1 MSRVSSKVDFH
12 CDKKSEIDCF
22 GNDNESN
29 GVESK
34 RTANSSWRHDIPT
47 GGEPYFEDDEL
58 VQNHFMQKQTS
69 TNSSVDGADIPLLN
83 DVDGFNHQML
93 EDTTIDHCHI
103 PLTTQCKVAYWKLMS
118 VAATCLLFMTIEI
131 IGGHLAGS
139 IAIMGDAAHLF
150 SDFISFVISLFAIW
164 IGQQNPTKHLTFGF
178 QRVEVI
184 AVLFSVAVIWILSAY
199 FMYVSVIRIM
209 HKDFVI
215 DSNKM
220 LFVSLFGIV
229 SNLVMGVLL
238 HSYGEDLRHCHS
250 HNSPDNMHNNLKAQN
265 INIRAAIIHVI
276 GDLVQSVGVLV
287 SACIIHYYPNAKI
300 ADPICTLIFSMLV
313 ICTTMSVII
322 DSLWILLEGLPP
334 HLDYASV
341 RQSLAYLEGVQTV
354 HSLHIWTLTSSQY
367 VATAHLTV
375 DNVDRDVLLERAR
388 SMLRLK
394 FGIERITI
402 QVEQHRPQAYIGCDQ
417 CKYPLL

>member
-1 MSRVSSKVDFH
+1 MSRVSSKVD
-12 CDKKSEIDCF
+12 CDKNSEINCY
-22 GNDNESN
+22 GNDHEGN
-29 GVESK
+29 GVDSK
-34 RTANSSWRHDIPT
+34 RPANTSWRHDIQR
-47 GGEPYFEDDEL
+47 GGEHYFEDDEL
-58 VQNHFMQKQTS
+58 QFMQKQAS

-83 DVDGFNHQML
+83 DVDVFTHQML
-93 EDTTIDHCHI
+93 EDTTTEHCHI
-103 PLTTQCKVAYWKLMS
+103 PLTSQHKVAYWKLMS
-118 VAATCLLFMTIEI
+118 VAATCLLFMAIEI

-178 QRVEVI
+178 QRVEVV

-199 FMYVSVIRIM
+199 FMYISVIRIM
-209 HKDFVI
+209 HKDFTI

-250 HNSPDNMHNNLKAQN
+250 HNSPDTHSNLKNQN

-276 GDLVQSVGVLV
+276 GDLVQSIGVLI

-300 ADPICTLIFSMLV
+300 ADPICTLIFSILV
-313 ICTTMSVII
+313 ICTTISVIT

-341 RQSLAYLEGVQTV
+341 RRSLAYLEGVQNV
-354 HSLHIWTLTSSQY
+354 HSLHIWTLTSGQY
-367 VATAHLTV
+367 VATAHLAVET
-375 DNVDRDVLLERAR
+375 VDRDLLLERAR
-388 SMLRLK
+388 DMLRLK
-394 FGIERITI
+394 FGIERTTI
-402 QVEQHRPQAYIGCDQ
+402 QVEHYKPEAYVGCDQ
-417 CKYPLL
+417 CKYPLF